1 MLFRYFILLRIHK
14 NKRNLIKKLKSKN
27 NFNETADEV
36 RSRTQKIFVKNLLKI
51 LSSAWISLLSPF
63 IWTGMFTLIVFIIF
77 AIFDFQCSEISFG
90 YMRNTHLVFT
100 AFCYLSVL
108 FLIFMDW
115 IFNIKLIFTCKWK
128 KFLIEDDPYQFKL
141 DMLCTVSMIIPT
153 AIWAFVP
160 MPRLFYAFMTEIID
174 FIGIFA
180 AGMISLPVTIIMD
193 LIFQYRKKN
202 NRKET
207 IDVAYVMSPKFI
219 DLFIKHCESEW
230 SVENIEFKLDIK
242 KYKSLTSSSER
253 EKLVKIIEDK
263 FLIPNVSE
271 LEINA
276 PSGLMIEASKK
287 IECGLLEDSL
297 FDSLEKVVDANLSDV
312 IGRFQFS
319 TMYLNF
325 LKDEENH
332 QKDLGL

>member
-1 MLFRYFILLRIHK
+1 
-14 NKRNLIKKLKSKN
+14 
-27 NFNETADEV
+27 
-36 RSRTQKIFVKNLLKI
+36 
-51 LSSAWISLLSPF
+51 
-63 IWTGMFTLIVFIIF
+63 
-77 AIFDFQCSEISFG
+77 
-90 YMRNTHLVFT
+90 
-100 AFCYLSVL
+100 
-108 FLIFMDW
+108 
-115 IFNIKLIFTCKWK
+115 
-128 KFLIEDDPYQFKL
+128 
-141 DMLCTVSMIIPT
+141 MLCTVSMIIPT

-160 MPRLFYAFMTEIID
+160 MPRLFYAFMTEIIE
-174 FIGIFA
+174 FLGVFS

-202 NRKET
+202 FSQIEV
-207 IDVAYVMSPKFI
+207 IDVSYVMSPRFI

-230 SVENIEFKLDIK
+230 SVENIEFKLDVK

-287 IECGLLEDSL
+287 IECGLLEDGL

-319 TMYLNF
+319 TMYLKF